1 MEFQKLLEEVKN
13 HAISYFETHHDPEL
27 IYHDLKH
34 TKSVVTSATHIADHY
49 QLSDADFFT
58 VIAAAWFHDTGY
70 FTDKTDHETKSIQ
83 LATDFLKQ
91 LKVDNTLIEKVGDCI
106 KATKMPQHPV
116 GLLQEILCDADLYHL
131 GTDDF
136 EEKTKQLRK
145 EIETVKHI
153 EIDKQQWRQKN
164 M

>member
-83 LATDFLKQ
+83 LATDFRFMIG
-91 LKVDNTLIEKVGDCI
+91 LICKIAGV
-106 KATKMPQHPV
+106 
-116 GLLQEILCDADLYHL
+116 
-131 GTDDF
+131 
-136 EEKTKQLRK
+136 
-145 EIETVKHI
+145 VK
-153 EIDKQQWRQKN
+153 
-164 M
+164 